1 MYRSEFTGQSTIS
14 VKTPGKL
21 MVAGEYA
28 VLEQYQR
35 LIVTAIDRFVQ
46 ADLTPSETGTLT
58 IPALDIEQALWHVEE
73 GKVVLEA
80 EGKQTSFVQEAMQ
93 TVFTYLTEQD
103 IAIQPFDLTITSDL
117 DDVSGKKYGLGSSG
131 AVTTAVVKA
140 ILEFLH
146 TDEITE
152 DLIFKLSSIAHVK
165 VQGNGSGADVAASS
179 YGGWLE
185 YASFQAEWL
194 LEEIGKGKSISRLV
208 KRNWQYF
215 KLEKLTF
222 PEDLH
227 MCIGWTGQPASTS
240 QFVQKIQEFKHQDH
254 TAYAE
259 FMVQSN
265 TAVRGVL
272 TGMSENDLN
281 LFFEGIQMNRV
292 ALQQLGEK
300 AGVPIETA
308 ELKTL
313 CDIAEQLGGVAKPS
327 GAGGGDCG
335 IAFVSSREKADELA
349 AAWEKAGI
357 QTLDIQPIS

>member
-1 MYRSEFTGQSTIS
+1 MGQSTIS

-35 LIVTAIDRFVQ
+35 LVVTAIDRFVQ

-58 IPALDIEQALWHVEE
+58 IPALDIENASWSDED
-73 GKVVLEA
+73 GNVVLDA
-80 EGKQTSFVQEAMQ
+80 DHNKTAFVQEAMQ
-93 TVFTYLTEQD
+93 TVFTYLKEQET
-103 IAIQPFDLTITSDL
+103 AIKPFDLTITSDL

-131 AVTTAVVKA
+131 AVTTAVVKV

-146 TDEITE
+146 KEELTE

-194 LEEIGKGKSISRLV
+194 LEEINKKKSLSRLV

-215 KLEKLTF
+215 KLEKLAF
-222 PEDLH
+222 PKDLH

-240 QFVQKIQEFKHQDH
+240 QFVQKIQEFKHKDH
-254 TAYAE
+254 TSYAE

-272 TGMSENDLN
+272 TGMNENDIN

-292 ALQQLGEK
+292 ALQKLGEK
-300 AGVPIETA
+300 AGVPIETE

-313 CDIAEQLGGVAKPS
+313 CDVAEK
-327 GAGGGDCG
+327 
-335 IAFVSSREKADELA
+335 
-349 AAWEKAGI
+349 
-357 QTLDIQPIS
+357 